1 VPRNFKFPSDD
12 ATLDTVKSKGKGSHS
27 GFISVT
33 ANIDGKEVKMSEYEP
48 KVRVI
53 DHGFEDY

>member
-1 VPRNFKFPSDD
+1 MNFNFPSDIIPGFE
-12 ATLDTVKSKGKGSHS
+12 KSKGVNKEGSHS

-48 KVRVI
+48 KVR
-53 DHGFEDY
+53 